1 MAAVAAAM
9 AAEEAEEALGLFT
22 GIGLSEAKARETLRN
37 GALTAL
43 LRRAVLQVRPP
54 RARTPVPGPRS
65 PVPRHPDVTSGP
77 GHAGNSLPWYR
88 CHPSGPGASI
98 PGVTRVHLR
107 RGPAVTPSA
116 PAFPGP
122 PGFASCLGPWH
133 SPVRSGPRCCRFL
146 GARAPVLP

>member
-54 RARTPVPGPRS
+54 RSLTLVPGPRS

-77 GHAGNSLPWYR
+77 CHAGNSLPWYR
-88 CHPSGPGASI
+88 CHPRDP
-98 PGVTRVHLR
+98 VLR
-107 RGPAVTPSA
+107 
-116 PAFPGP
+116 
-122 PGFASCLGPWH
+122 
-133 SPVRSGPRCCRFL
+133 SPV
-146 GARAPVLP
+146 APGYICTVVPL